1 MPEFF
6 TVASHKL
13 LQKDLKIGPFLD
25 GLSLCVCAPTN
36 HKTLAK
42 MVTFRPIFGRKRS
55 QKGAK
60 LCGQLTSKTWHP
72 NLVKTASHIN
82 T

>member
-1 MPEFF
+1 MHSIRPRLSLLYSCHTRSQV
-6 TVASHKL
+6 TVA
-13 LQKDLKIGPFLD
+13 G
-25 GLSLCVCAPTN
+25 GLSVCAPTH

-72 NLVKTASHIN
+72 NLVKTASHIK